1 MQRQA
6 YIRKFGIDSVNG
18 GPFTDEDLDYALEEL
33 SVEEIQ
39 IKRNLMEYEI
49 LSNDRIADLEELVV
63 EYIEDIQFGLQWLDG
78 DTTTVEEASDQ
89 FRERREIVTS
99 LINKVILRKSR
110 EFEIIFALDLAPLLQ
125 IKSQEY

>member
-1 MQRQA
+1 M
-6 YIRKFGIDSVNG
+6 
-18 GPFTDEDLDYALEEL
+18 
-33 SVEEIQ
+33 
-39 IKRNLMEYEI
+39 
-49 LSNDRIADLEELVV
+49 SNDRIADLEELVV